1 MKLAVITAVKSF
13 EKDIKKILKQAR
25 ILSYSYQHV
34 VGFRDSSLEDVES
47 NWFGSEMNESES
59 ILFFIF
65 IRKEELEVLFEK
77 VVKFNKESDSVS
89 KIHISV
95 LGIEKSTEQN

>member
-1 MKLAVITAVKSF
+1 MKFAVITAIKSF

-25 ILSYSYQHV
+25 ILSYSYQSV

-65 IRKEELEVLFEK
+65 IRKEELDVLFEK
-77 VVKFNKESDSVS
+77 VIKFNEESDSVS

>member
-1 MKLAVITAVKSF
+1 MKLAVITAIKSY
-13 EKDIKKILKQAR
+13 EKDIKKILKQAS
-25 ILSYSYQHV
+25 ILSYSYQYV
-34 VGFRDSSLEDVES
+34 VGFRDSSLEDLES

-65 IRKEELEVLFEK
+65 IRKEELDVLFEK
-77 VVKFNKESDSVS
+77 FIKFNEESDSVS